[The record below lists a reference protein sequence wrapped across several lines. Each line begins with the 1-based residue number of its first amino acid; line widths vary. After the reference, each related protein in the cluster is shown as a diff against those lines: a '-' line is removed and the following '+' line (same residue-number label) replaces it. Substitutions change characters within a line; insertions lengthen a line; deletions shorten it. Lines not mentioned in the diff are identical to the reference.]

1 MAGPGSVSDWRPE
14 VVRSVPLLFATAA
27 LLAQAPIPTVP
38 ACQIAGAPNL
48 RFEDELDAAVRA
60 LAPLD
65 RRPFFKALRAKQREL
80 QHRILEIERGLQ
92 QAQSLRNTLEREGS
106 PNLPQGQ
113 ALVGGQA
120 RLLASFRE
128 MDKVIARTRWAED
141 SMKLDADELKVDL
154 YGGFQFSS
162 LFSEQDQKG
171 SFFSKSRP
179 FVALDI
185 RQTFRR
191 PAQDIWWEVFSTLAF
206 QSSSFETSETL
217 NVITSSGHFHG
228 EVGLWW
234 MQSLTERVS
243 WGLISSAGVVGYSQP
258 VTESDLTTT
267 SRDEFRNRFKVGFT
281 TRQEEGAFKGSFA
294 EWSYLRDPLF
304 RYQDRIYMRGR
315 VVLTQFG
322 SQGASGDFY
331 MEGSVNKGGHGKD
344 EAVVLVGFRLSTV
357 AFFRS
362 LGGGAK
368 P

>member
-1 MAGPGSVSDWRPE
+1 VIRTGMLLVS
-14 VVRSVPLLFATAA
+14 SAT
-27 LLAQAPIPTVP
+27 LVAQAPPEVP
-38 ACQIAGAPNL
+38 HCQIAGVPNV
-48 RFEDELDAAVRA
+48 RFETELDSAIRS
-60 LAPLD
+60 LAPVD
-65 RRPFFKALRAKQREL
+65 RKPFFKALRAKQREL
-80 QHRILEIERGLQ
+80 HHRILEVELGVRE
-92 QAQSLRNTLEREGS
+92 AQSLRNTLEREHS

-113 ALVGGQA
+113 ALVDSQA
-120 RLLASFRE
+120 RLLQVYRE
-128 MDKVIARTRWAED
+128 MDKVIARIRWAED
-141 SMKLDADELKVDL
+141 SMKLDADELKADL

-162 LFSEQDQKG
+162 LFSESDPNG

-191 PAQDIWWEVFSTLAF
+191 PAQDSWCEVFSTLAF

-217 NVITSSGHFHG
+217 NVITSSGQFHG

-243 WGLISSAGVVGYSQP
+243 WGLIGTAGLVGYAQSVQQA
-258 VTESDLTTT
+258 DLSGT
-267 SRDEFRNRFKVGFT
+267 SRDEFRNRFRVGVT
-281 TRQEEGAFKGSFA
+281 TRQEEGPFKGSFA

-304 RYQDRIYMRGR
+304 RYQDRMFLRGR

-331 MEGSVNKGGHGKD
+331 MEGSVNKGRHGKD
-344 EAVVLVGFRLSTV
+344 EAVMLVGFRLSTV

>member
-1 MAGPGSVSDWRPE
+1 MHSALFLLSPAG
-14 VVRSVPLLFATAA
+14 
-27 LLAQAPIPTVP
+27 LLAQAPPPAVP
-38 ACQIAGAPNL
+38 ACQVAGAPNP
-48 RFEDELDAAVRA
+48 RFEAQLDEALAALTPAVRK
-60 LAPLD
+60 
-65 RRPFFKALRAKQREL
+65 PFFKALRAKQREL
-80 QHRILEIERGLQ
+80 QARIAEVEQGLQ
-92 QAQSLRNTLEREGS
+92 QAQSLRNTMEREGS
-106 PNLPQGQ
+106 ANQPQAQ
-113 ALVGGQA
+113 ALVDGQS
-120 RLLASFRE
+120 RMLAAFRE
-128 MDKVIARTRWAED
+128 MDKVIAKKRWDED
-141 SMKLDADELKVDL
+141 PLKLDADELKVDL

-162 LFSEQDQKG
+162 LFSEQDPNG
-171 SFFSKSRP
+171 SFFSRSRP

-191 PAQDIWWEVFSTLAF
+191 PAQDTWLEVFSTLAF
-206 QSSSFETSETL
+206 QSSSFEKSETL
-217 NVITSSGHFHG
+217 NVITTSGHFRG

-234 MQSLTERVS
+234 MQTLTERVS
-243 WGLISSAGVVGYSQP
+243 WGLVGTAGVVGYSQP
-258 VTESDLTTT
+258 VVQSDLTTT
-267 SRDEFRNRFKVGFT
+267 SRDEFRNQFKVGVT

-304 RYQDRIYMRGR
+304 HYQDRIYMRGR

-331 MEGSVNKGGHGKD
+331 MEGSVNKGVHGKD

>member
-1 MAGPGSVSDWRPE
+1 MIREGLFLFCCTWLMAQPPGPP
-14 VVRSVPLLFATAA
+14 VPF
-27 LLAQAPIPTVP
+27 
-38 ACQIAGAPNL
+38 CQIAGAPNP
-48 RFEDELDAAVRA
+48 RFEAELDRA
-60 LAPLD
+60 LQSLAPAM
-65 RRPFFKALRAKQREL
+65 RNPFFKALRARQRDL
-80 QHRILEIERGLQ
+80 HYRMLEVERGLQ
-92 QAQSLRNTLEREGS
+92 QAQALRNTLERENS
-106 PNLPQGQ
+106 PNLPQAQ
-113 ALVGGQA
+113 ALVEGQTQ
-120 RLLASFRE
+120 LLAALRE
-128 MDKVIARTRWAED
+128 MDKVIARKRWEED
-141 SMKLDADELKVDL
+141 PLKLDADDLKVDL

-162 LFSEQDQKG
+162 LFTDPDQKG

-185 RQTFRR
+185 RQAFRR
-191 PAQDIWWEVFSTLAF
+191 PAQDTWWEVFSSLAF

-217 NVITSSGHFHG
+217 NVITTSGHFRG
-228 EVGLWW
+228 EIGLWW
-234 MQSLTERVS
+234 MQTLTERVS
-243 WGLISSAGVVGYSQP
+243 WGVIGTAGVVGFSQP
-258 VTESDLTTT
+258 VNQEDLTST
-267 SRDEFRNRFKVGFT
+267 SRSEFRNRFKVGVT

-304 RYQDRIYMRGR
+304 RYQDRIFMRGR

-322 SQGASGDFY
+322 SQGSSGDFY

>member
-1 MAGPGSVSDWRPE
+1 M
-14 VVRSVPLLFATAA
+14 A
-27 LLAQAPIPTVP
+27 LLGQVSTPVVP
-38 ACQIAGAPNL
+38 PCQIVGAPNPQFQAEL
-48 RFEDELDAAVRA
+48 EDVVRELTPANRQA
-60 LAPLD
+60 
-65 RRPFFKALRAKQREL
+65 FFKALRAKQREL
-80 QHRILEIERGLQ
+80 QFRMLEVERGLR
-92 QAQSLRNTLEREGS
+92 QAQSLRNTLERESS
-106 PNLPQGQ
+106 PNLPQAQ
-113 ALVGGQA
+113 ALVDGQA
-120 RLLASFRE
+120 GLLAAFKD
-128 MDKVIARTRWAED
+128 MDKVIAGTRWQED
-141 SMKLDADELKVDL
+141 ALKLDADELKVDL

-191 PAQDIWWEVFSTLAF
+191 PAQDSWWEVFSTLAF
-206 QSSSFETSETL
+206 QSSSLETSEAL
-217 NVITSSGHFHG
+217 NVITTSGQFHG

-234 MQSLTERVS
+234 MQTLTERVS
-243 WGLISSAGVVGYSQP
+243 WGVVGTAGVVGFSQP
-258 VTESDLTTT
+258 VTHSDLTGT
-267 SRDEFRNRFKVGFT
+267 SRDEFRNQFKLGLT

-304 RYQDRIYMRGR
+304 RYQDRLFMRGR

-322 SQGASGDFY
+322 SQGANGDFY
-331 MEGSVNKGGHGKD
+331 MEGSVNKGRHGKD
-344 EAVVLVGFRLSTV
+344 EAVMLVGFRLSTV

>member
-1 MAGPGSVSDWRPE
+1 MIREGLFLLCCTWLMAQSPGPP
-14 VVRSVPLLFATAA
+14 VPF
-27 LLAQAPIPTVP
+27 
-38 ACQIAGAPNL
+38 CQIAGAPNPG
-48 RFEDELDAAVRA
+48 FEAELDRA
-60 LAPLD
+60 LQSLAPAT
-65 RRPFFKALRAKQREL
+65 RKAFFKALRARQRDL
-80 QHRILEIERGLQ
+80 QYRLLEVERGLQ
-92 QAQSLRNTLEREGS
+92 QAQALRNTLERENS
-106 PNLPQGQ
+106 PNLPQAQ
-113 ALVGGQA
+113 ALVEGQTQ
-120 RLLASFRE
+120 LLAALRE
-128 MDKVIARTRWAED
+128 MDKVIARKRWEED
-141 SMKLDADELKVDL
+141 PLKLDADDLKVDL

-162 LFSEQDQKG
+162 LFTDPDQKG

-185 RQTFRR
+185 RQAFRR
-191 PAQDIWWEVFSTLAF
+191 PAQDTWWEVFSSLAF

-217 NVITSSGHFHG
+217 NVITTSGHFRG
-228 EVGLWW
+228 EIGLWW
-234 MQSLTERVS
+234 MQTLTERVS
-243 WGLISSAGVVGYSQP
+243 WGVIGTAGVVGFSQP
-258 VTESDLTTT
+258 VNQEDLTST
-267 SRDEFRNRFKVGFT
+267 SRNEFRNRFKVGVT

-331 MEGSVNKGGHGKD
+331 MEGSVNKGAHGKD